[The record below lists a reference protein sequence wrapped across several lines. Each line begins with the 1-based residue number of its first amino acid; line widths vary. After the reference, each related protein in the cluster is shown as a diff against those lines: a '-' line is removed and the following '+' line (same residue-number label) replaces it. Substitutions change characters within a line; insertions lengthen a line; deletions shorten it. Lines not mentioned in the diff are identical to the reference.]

1 MRNNVFLGTVA
12 NVYNARL
19 DSDYSVVLN
28 PAICRYF
35 RRNIM
40 SLAEELLGI
49 KTENKNLDY
58 KESLNWDTSP
68 KDEKIGIIK
77 DILAMANTQDGGK
90 IFFGVRDSDLS
101 LVGLSQEDFSS
112 FDQTKVNDL
121 LHVYTDPKFS
131 CNVYKEKVKEKFVVI
146 IDVPEFQ
153 EIPIICK
160 KDCHTSEQ
168 KNKQILRK
176 GQIYIRT
183 EKGTSEII
191 TSSEEMREF
200 LGRAISKKGDELL
213 RNIELLIKGK
223 PVKSA
228 TEDREKYE
236 TELTVANDFFTRKLT
251 DLSKFGHWQI
261 CAYPVN
267 YSERRV
273 KDPIAIKLLLDK
285 SIVSLRGWSFPHAQN
300 NSDHGGKSNFSNGV
314 QSFTDW
320 EGYLEGFRVY
330 LSGLFVWKGKF
341 LEETDRYKKRTGKI
355 LLEFVHCIW
364 SVTEFFL
371 FLKRFYE
378 QVESADDLY
387 ISISLYGC
395 NNRKLTS
402 TDFGVPLWDNYTCM
416 QEEPIVVEQNIKL
429 VELKA
434 SYKEIA
440 ARVIKQIFLIFNWY
454 SVSDAII
461 EEWQTK
467 LIERKF

>member
-1 MRNNVFLGTVA
+1 
-12 NVYNARL
+12 
-19 DSDYSVVLN
+19 
-28 PAICRYF
+28 
-35 RRNIM
+35 M

-68 KDEKIGIIK
+68 KDNKIAIIK

-101 LVGLSQEDFSS
+101 LVGLPEEAFSS
-112 FDQTKVNDL
+112 FDQTKVNDF
-121 LHVYTDPKFS
+121 LHVYTDPKFT
-131 CNVYKEKVKEKFVVI
+131 CNVYKERVAEKFVVI

-160 KDCHTSEQ
+160 RDYHSSEQ
-168 KNKQILRK
+168 QSKLFLRK

-183 EKGTSEII
+183 EKGTSEMIS
-191 TSSEEMREF
+191 SSEEMREF

-223 PVKSA
+223 PIKSA

-236 TELTVANDFFTRKLT
+236 TELTMANDFFRKKLSS
-251 DLSKFGHWQI
+251 LSKFGHWKVY
-261 CAYPVN
+261 AYPVN

-273 KDPIAIKLLLDK
+273 KDPIAVKNLLAK
-285 SIVSLRGWSFPHAQN
+285 SIVSLRGWSFPHVQN
-300 NSDHGGKSNFSNGV
+300 NNDHGAKSNFSNGV

-341 LEETDRYKKRTGKI
+341 FEETDGYKKGTDKI

-378 QVESADDLY
+378 MVESSDDLY

-416 QEEPIVVEQNIKL
+416 QEEPIIVEQNIKL

-434 SYKEIA
+434 GYKQIA
-440 ARVIKQIFLIFNWY
+440 AKVIKQIFLIFNWD
-454 SVSDAII
+454 SVSEEVI
-461 EEWQTK
+461 EQWQTK
-467 LIERKF
+467 LIERKY